1 MQLFRYHPCHRAY
14 GRNENIAGFGT
25 YRVFVAVR
33 IHIFGL
39 APGFDGQ
46 ARHIHRG
53 ERQVSA
59 SYGRFYSVDI
69 FKHSC
74 AAAHGGHFVKVAFGV
89 VGLPEVVLVVFGV
102 QKQEIR
108 E

>member
-1 MQLFRYHPCHRAY
+1 MQLSAIIRAIE
-14 GRNENIAGFGT
+14 RTDEMKISRASART
-25 YRVFVAVR
+25 RVFVAVR
-33 IHIFGL
+33 IHISA

-53 ERQVSA
+53 ERQVPA